1 MAEPPQIT
9 PGQAPATPLEPQP
22 KPGWFA
28 KLKSATPVEDKIK
41 LRRSRVRMWVTY
53 GAAWFLFGGGAL
65 FVGYLA
71 WYPVTAVPDG
81 QVNNL
86 ATAKEIFFVLVPI
99 ATSIV
104 TYWFAARQSEE
115 PPQNG
120 GGQG

>member
-1 MAEPPQIT
+1 MAEPPQT
-9 PGQAPATPLEPQP
+9 NQGQAPASPQEPQT
-22 KPGWFA
+22 KPGWLA
-28 KLKSATPVEDKIK
+28 KFRSASPIEDRIK

-71 WYPVTAVPDG
+71 WNPVTEVPDG

-86 ATAKEIFFVLVPI
+86 ATAKEIFFVLVPV

-104 TYWFAARQSEE
+104 TYWFAARRSEE
-115 PPQNG
+115 AGQNG
-120 GGQG
+120 GSQG